1 MTATPTTTKLG
12 PDQARL
18 KDLMR
23 CLAEATSTEALILT
37 LYIDVRPEAHGDRPG
52 ERNEL
57 IVVRDRLNA
66 IADTLDPHTDARES
80 FEADRAR
87 IEELLEG
94 DDLNATDGVA
104 VFACNRIGLWEAIG
118 SNVAFDT
125 QIAAGPTGEL
135 FQLARMLDESVSAVV
150 AVVDTNTCR
159 LFVTR
164 RGGLEERRGLDEPT
178 EEHQRHDVGG
188 WSQARYQRH
197 IDMQDK
203 RFAKEAAVVIERL
216 VQREKPQHVILAGDE
231 RAISVLDGEL
241 SEVVRPLVDYVA
253 RLEMRSSIDEVRA
266 EVAPIL
272 GALEAA
278 ESQDAADRAIA
289 GRRAG
294 DLGVTG
300 IDATMAALEAGQVDQ
315 LVIDESASMD
325 RDLRAELIRQA
336 SLTDAGVEIV
346 HKHAGL
352 ARYEG
357 VGATLRFRI

>member
-12 PDQARL
+12 PDQSRL
-18 KDLMR
+18 KALMR
-23 CLAEATSTEALILT
+23 RLAEATSTEAPILS
-37 LYIDVRPEAHGDRPG
+37 LYIDVRPEAHDDRPG

-66 IADTLDPHTDARES
+66 IADTLDPHTDARVS
-80 FEADRAR
+80 FDANRAR

-94 DDLNATDGVA
+94 EDLNATDGVA

-118 SNVAFDT
+118 STVDFDT

-159 LFVTR
+159 LFLTR

-178 EEHQRHDVGG
+178 EEHERHDVGG

-216 VQREKPQHVILAGDE
+216 VQREKPQHAILAGDE

-253 RLEMRSSIDEVRA
+253 RLGMRSSTDEVPA

-272 GALEAA
+272 ALDRQSLPPARRVVAPARRHLRLVPAHELRACTDRASRASNSLPRIEPSALPGDELVARRTGRIRERGAL
-278 ESQDAADRAIA
+278 SHHPQQRPDRRYRLCWR
-289 GRRAG
+289 GRSWVA
-294 DLGVTG
+294 
-300 IDATMAALEAGQVDQ
+300 
-315 LVIDESASMD
+315 
-325 RDLRAELIRQA
+325 
-336 SLTDAGVEIV
+336 
-346 HKHAGL
+346 
-352 ARYEG
+352 
-357 VGATLRFRI
+357 